1 MCLKDLATVH
11 ISGLPVICRCAL
23 GMSCSLSSVMT
34 FRVKGSGMA
43 VTGVKFDNGK
53 LT

>member
-11 ISGLPVICRCAL
+11 ISGLPVILRCAL
-23 GMSCSLSSVMT
+23 GMSCSLSLVTT
-34 FRVKGSGMA
+34 FKVNGSGMA
-43 VTGVKFDNGK
+43 VTGVEFDNGK